1 MKNYLRIYNQFFF
14 IHSSNVSTLPA
25 NIGLQDVPTTSPSNV
40 LRTFPKDPIWPFLG
54 RLDLTSQARIN
65 LTSWGSPETTSKE
78 RTNLTSRNVP
88 GRLIRGEPRTF
99 SRRPPR
105 GPSKHSNLDVPR
117 FLLTFLS
124 ELIRLTKSI

>member
-1 MKNYLRIYNQFFF
+1 MKNYLRTYNQFFF

-65 LTSWGSPETTSKE
+65 WRLGEVLKRRPRNVLIW
-78 RTNLTSRNVP
+78 RSRNVP

-117 FLLTFLS
+117 FLLNFLS